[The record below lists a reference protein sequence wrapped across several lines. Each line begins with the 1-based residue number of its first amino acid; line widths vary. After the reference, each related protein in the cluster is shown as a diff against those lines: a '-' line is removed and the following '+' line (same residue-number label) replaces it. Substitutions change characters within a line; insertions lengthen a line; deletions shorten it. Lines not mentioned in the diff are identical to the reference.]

1 MHISSEELKN
11 EIVNAINV
19 VKREVLAKH
28 QNSDQYVLPYS
39 RAIVSL
45 QKFPTDSLTSLY
57 DLTKVPGIGTHILNG
72 LIKHFKDKG
81 DLQRVANGKSEE
93 YLRGSQKTISRTEIT
108 KVANKRN
115 TSSVK
120 EPAPKK
126 RKTATKKQYIPKRRS
141 GSYAIILALLECYFM
156 YSNSMVKDQII
167 EYATVYCDS
176 GFISNSS
183 TAEFYTAWSSMK
195 TLLTKNIVEILN
207 GKSKPSRYGLTT
219 EGLVLAATL
228 KKINNILFD
237 RNGSDFELQ
246 WRQNWNELYKD
257 KIDEENLDINKE
269 LFFSLSSLSFDSG
282 SQSYET
288 ASKRPDD
295 NNKMKEK
302 NDQLQYMN
310 SLQATDS
317 RTFRE
322 LIEGDNIQRM
332 NTSIS
337 SNNSINYSFNKSFLS
352 NETEAHQTI
361 KTFQRQPENIKVINE
376 PQLKNTRTLT
386 SSISS
391 KTAKFNNILYQ
402 VWNWNEYE
410 IILLIDNREIR
421 GTDDRNFFMQELQK
435 NGIKCEVRQLNIGDF
450 IWIAK
455 HKTTMREVFLNAI
468 IERKRIDDLCSSIK
482 DGRFHEQKERLKKT
496 GYKWCFY
503 LVEESVVNSR
513 LMNMAE
519 AIKTAFFE
527 TSLDSGFILHR
538 CKNASETVTYLIMI
552 HNLISQRLL
561 LAKKSI
567 IMIEKGDFN
576 DQQELHDTLLVFR
589 KEFEQRVNMEGQT
602 LKNPHRNQRLF
613 ECCHNFST
621 FHSVMGK
628 SSFLT
633 AHELYLRILLSVK
646 GCSLEKAFSVVTRYP
661 TFADLIN
668 GYKSCKSKKESQ
680 LFLYDKFDMYP
691 TQKKIGK
698 SLSEKFHETF
708 GKKF

>member
-1 MHISSEELKN
+1 MPISSEELKN

-19 VKREVLAKH
+19 VKREVSAKH
-28 QNSDQYVLPYS
+28 KNSDQYILPYS
-39 RAIVSL
+39 KAIVSL

-57 DLTKVPGIGTHILNG
+57 DLHKVPGIGSHILNG

-81 DLQRVANGKSEE
+81 DLERVANGKTEE
-93 YLRGSQKTISRTEIT
+93 CLRESKT
-108 KVANKRN
+108 KAVNKK
-115 TSSVK
+115 TPSSAK

-141 GSYAIILALLECYFM
+141 GSYAIVLALLECYFM

-219 EGLVLAATL
+219 EGLVLGATL

-237 RNGSDFELQ
+237 RNDPFFELQ

-257 KIDEENLDINKE
+257 KIDDENLDINNE
-269 LFFSLSSLSFDSG
+269 LFFSLSSLSFESG
-282 SQSYET
+282 SQGYET
-288 ASKRPDD
+288 VSRRPDD
-295 NNKMKEK
+295 SNKSKAK
-302 NDQLQYMN
+302 NDRLQYMN
-310 SLQATDS
+310 SLQDTDA

-322 LIEGDNIQRM
+322 LIERDNIQRM

-337 SNNSINYSFNKSFLS
+337 SNNSINYSFNKSFLLH
-352 NETEAHQTI
+352 ETDTHQTI
-361 KTFQRQPENIKVINE
+361 KTFQKQTENGKASNE
-376 PQLKNTRTLT
+376 PQLKTTRALAP
-386 SSISS
+386 SISS

-402 VWNWNEYE
+402 VWNWDEYD

-435 NGIKCEVRQLNIGDF
+435 NGIKCEVRQLNVGDF
-450 IWIAK
+450 LWIAK

-482 DGRFHEQKERLKKT
+482 DGRFYEQKERLMKT

-552 HNLISQRLL
+552 HKLLSERLL
-561 LAKKSI
+561 LAKKNI

-576 DQQELHDTLLVFR
+576 DQQELHDTLLIFR
-589 KEFEQRVNMEGQT
+589 KEFEKKINIEGQT
-602 LKNPHRNQRLF
+602 LTNPNRHQKLF

-646 GCSLEKAFSVVTRYP
+646 GCSLEKAFSVVTQYP
-661 TFADLIN
+661 TFVDLMN
-668 GYKSCKSKKESQ
+668 GYNACKSKKESQ